1 MYNNTLVENKNTLR
15 LTETQEKLLK
25 IQMGM
30 NIDQTLNII
39 GKINEKILND
49 IVPHLTDSAFYKKRI
64 EYTLDKKQW

>member
-1 MYNNTLVENKNTLR
+1 
-15 LTETQEKLLK
+15 
-25 IQMGM
+25 M